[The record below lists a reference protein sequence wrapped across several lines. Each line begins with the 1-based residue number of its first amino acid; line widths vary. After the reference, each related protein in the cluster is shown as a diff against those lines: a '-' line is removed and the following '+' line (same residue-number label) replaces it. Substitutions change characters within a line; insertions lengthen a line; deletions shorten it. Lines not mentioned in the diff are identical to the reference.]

1 MEMLQ
6 SLLATFAPYT
16 PFVAFVA
23 GFLTEDLLLFFA
35 FLAGTGDL
43 SIIAA
48 SIFGL
53 LGILAHDAFVYWC
66 AYSSLATKI
75 FERWKPK
82 ERYRGI
88 ATFLKKLGRG
98 HYFFPLV
105 LSKFVYGTRTALV
118 VYAARSEHSTVRFFA
133 FNALAAAIWIAVMM
147 PLGWLAGR
155 GVSVLAFIVR
165 DIEKVLGIIVLA
177 MVVVY
182 LANLTIRR
190 WITRRRAELKRVARR
205 LQREAS

>member
-6 SLLATFAPYT
+6 SLLIALAPYA
-16 PFVAFVA
+16 PLVAFIA
-23 GFLTEDLLLFFA
+23 GFLTEDLLLFIA

-43 SIIAA
+43 PIIVV

-53 LGILAHDAFVYWC
+53 LGILAHDSVVYWC
-66 AYSSLATKI
+66 AKSSLATRI
-75 FERWKPK
+75 VARWKPK
-82 ERYRGI
+82 ERYRGL
-88 ATFLKKLGRG
+88 AQFLERLSRE

-118 VYAARSEHSTVRFFA
+118 VYAARSERSTARFFT

-165 DIEKVLGIIVLA
+165 DLEKVLGVIVLA
-177 MVVVY
+177 VLVVY
-182 LANLTIRR
+182 LINLTIRR
-190 WITRRRAELKRVARR
+190 WIARRRVELKRVAKKLRR
-205 LQREAS
+205 